1 MTIRAVTA
9 KTSKHPRDLKDRS
22 ALALSKASYLGA
34 RQHVTYHSPSIL
46 SLLQRTSC
54 GASSLGAERRAR
66 DTDSPDVSRSPASAA
81 RYTLKLFMRSAV
93 VLAALLIAADSSCL
107 ICSSLEHPAPAPAP
121 ASRAAENAST
131 VAAGGA
137 LTPRSEKA
145 VHRISKEFDVLC
157 SHFKTTSESPSFTY
171 QASIWLAA
179 RSALH
184 SCLPQQSSLCQG
196 QTA

>member
-1 MTIRAVTA
+1 MCATT
-9 KTSKHPRDLKDRS
+9 KTGS

-34 RQHVTYHSPSIL
+34 RQHVTYYSPSIL

-66 DTDSPDVSRSPASAA
+66 DTASPDVSRSPASAA

-93 VLAALLIAADSSCL
+93 VLAAPLIAADSCL
-107 ICSSLEHPAPAPAP
+107 ICSSLEHPAPGPAL
-121 ASRAAENAST
+121 ANRAAENAST

-171 QASIWLAA
+171 QASIWPAA
-179 RSALH
+179 RSARAQL
-184 SCLPQQSSLCQG
+184 SASTVQLVSRSDC
-196 QTA
+196 